1 MLKYILRCV
10 GWAKA
15 IMIDQ
20 PVFDHIQKKEM
31 AIDMEANRTA
41 QKNTG
46 LNIEDFNFITS
57 IRKRAALNFK
67 TFLPILAVLI
77 AIVTDIYIPNHKNL
91 KYPELMYYRYFL
103 YISLFVAVM
112 LAILSIFIEKI
123 RNKYGYRG
131 YFITGVYAFLT
142 LLNIVTAKLLL
153 LPQIYFPSIARIFEV
168 FFDDTKLL
176 LTCIGSSFWLLIK
189 GISIGFCLGM
199 ICGIAIGWSKKCN
212 YWIFP
217 LIRILGPIP
226 SSTWTPLALV
236 VFPNANSAAVF
247 LVAFGVWFQIT
258 VLTCSGIKGV
268 NKAYFEVAS
277 TLGANDRHNLFK
289 IALPAA
295 APTIFMG
302 FFNAT
307 CSSFVA
313 LMAAEMIG
321 CKSGLGWYV
330 NWQKQMLAYA
340 NVYAGLI
347 IIAIFCYVLVTLQ
360 FRIRDKLLSWQEG
373 IVKW

>member
-1 MLKYILRCV
+1 MEINRRVISTIEFNEKE
-10 GWAKA
+10 A
-15 IMIDQ
+15 IKNKL
-20 PVFDHIQKKEM
+20 VF
-31 AIDMEANRTA
+31 
-41 QKNTG
+41 
-46 LNIEDFNFITS
+46 NI
-57 IRKRAALNFK
+57 K
-67 TFLPILAVLI
+67 TVLPIIAVLI
-77 AIVTDIYIPNHKNL
+77 AITTDIFIPNHANL

-103 YISLFVAVM
+103 YISLALIM
-112 LAILSIFIEKI
+112 LLTILSLFSEKI
-123 RNKYGYRG
+123 RDKYGYRSH
-131 YFITGVYAFLT
+131 FLVGVYIFLT
-142 LLNIVTAKLLL
+142 FLNIVTAKFLL
-153 LPQIYFPSIARIFEV
+153 LPQIYFPSISRIFEV
-168 FFDDTKLL
+168 FFEDRRLL
-176 LTCIGSSFWLLIK
+176 LTCIASSFILLIK
-189 GISIGFCLGM
+189 GIIIGFCLGM
-199 ICGIAIGWSKKCN
+199 ICGIAIGWSKRWN

-247 LVAFGVWFQIT
+247 LIAFGVWFQIT

-268 NKAYFEVAS
+268 NKSFFEVSS
-277 TLGANDRHNLFK
+277 TLGANDRQNLFR
-289 IALPAA
+289 IAIPAA
-295 APTIFMG
+295 APSIFMG

-347 IIAIFCYVLVTLQ
+347 IIAIFCFVLVTLQ
-360 FRIRDKLLSWQEG
+360 FRIRDRLLSWQEG

>member
-1 MLKYILRCV
+1 MEINKAASKTRDFKLK
-10 GWAKA
+10 
-15 IMIDQ
+15 
-20 PVFDHIQKKEM
+20 
-31 AIDMEANRTA
+31 
-41 QKNTG
+41 G
-46 LNIEDFNFITS
+46 LNILSALKGKLAFDFRTVLPVTS
-57 IRKRAALNFK
+57 
-67 TFLPILAVLI
+67 VLI
-77 AIVTDIYIPNHKNL
+77 AIITDVFIPNHKNL
-91 KYPELMYYRYFL
+91 KHPELMHYRYFL
-103 YISLFVAVM
+103 YISLFAAV
-112 LAILSIFIEKI
+112 LFTVLSLFIKKI
-123 RNKYGYRG
+123 RDRYGYRG
-131 YFITGVYAFLT
+131 YFLTGVYIFLT
-142 LLNIVTAKLLL
+142 FLNIITAKLLL

-176 LTCIGSSFWLLIK
+176 LTCIGSSFMLLVK
-189 GISIGFCLGM
+189 GIFIGFCLGM
-199 ICGIAIGWSKKCN
+199 ICGIAIGWSKRCN

-217 LIRILGPIP
+217 IIRILGPIP

-236 VFPNANSAAVF
+236 IFPNAKSAAVF
-247 LVAFGVWFQIT
+247 LIAFGVWFQIT
-258 VLTCSGIKGV
+258 VLTCSGIKSV

-277 TLGANDRHNLFK
+277 TLGARDRHNLFK

-347 IIAIFCYVLVTLQ
+347 IIAVFCYVLVTLQ
-360 FRIRDKLLSWQEG
+360 FRIWDKLLSWQEG

>member
-1 MLKYILRCV
+1 MEVSKTAIKTTKSKIKESNTVIAIKPKAYFN
-10 GWAKA
+10 AKT
-15 IMIDQ
+15 I
-20 PVFDHIQKKEM
+20 
-31 AIDMEANRTA
+31 
-41 QKNTG
+41 
-46 LNIEDFNFITS
+46 
-57 IRKRAALNFK
+57 
-67 TFLPILAVLI
+67 LPIISVLI
-77 AIVTDIYIPNHKNL
+77 AIITDIYIPNHQKL
-91 KYPELMYYRYFL
+91 KHPELMYYRYFL
-103 YISLFVAVM
+103 YISFTVLVLITIISV
-112 LAILSIFIEKI
+112 FIKKI
-123 RNKYGYRG
+123 RDKYVYRS
-131 YFITGVYAFLT
+131 YFLGGVYAFLT
-142 LLNIVTAKLLL
+142 ILNIITAKLLL

-168 FFDDTKLL
+168 FFDDTQLL
-176 LTCIGSSFWLLIK
+176 LTCIGSSFMLLVK
-189 GISIGFCLGM
+189 GIFIGFCLGM
-199 ICGIAIGWSKKCN
+199 ICGIAIGWSKRWN

-217 LIRILGPIP
+217 IIRILGPIP

-247 LVAFGVWFQIT
+247 LIAFGVWFQIT

-277 TLGANDRHNLFK
+277 TLGAKNKHNLFK
-289 IALPAA
+289 IAIPAA